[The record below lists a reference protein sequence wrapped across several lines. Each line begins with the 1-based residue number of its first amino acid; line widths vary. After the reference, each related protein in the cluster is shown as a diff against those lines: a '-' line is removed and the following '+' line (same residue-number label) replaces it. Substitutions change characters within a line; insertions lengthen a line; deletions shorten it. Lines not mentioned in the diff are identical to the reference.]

1 MQVLLASYDAALTNR
16 VSTALDGLAQVG
28 RSDPDAFSIRDAVLR
43 AAPDLVILDMEAAAE
58 GGDELIA
65 VIRALTDHDTARH
78 VIAIGDEEHSQAV
91 LMGMRA
97 GARDFLD
104 RSIGDAEMRA
114 RVSIYRDRNR
124 RRSDAAAG
132 RLVVLAAGQP
142 GDCEG
147 SLAISYAT
155 LRARSGIDT
164 LLIDLVPPASEMAAI
179 LDIDITYTMRNVLSD
194 EARLDR
200 TLLSSALSRHEAS
213 GLHVLPMFAAE
224 GETEITTD
232 ELINIVAVLRGL
244 FGEVIVNVCDGAR
257 PSLFHSLLREASA
270 VYLVALQKIT
280 SVKACS
286 DMLSRADPSAQLR
299 DHVTLLVDAY
309 DDDIKL
315 TDVQIRHTLGLKQSH
330 RVPAARIALVNAL
343 NAGTPLVLSQ
353 PRSAYTRALRQLAV
367 PTPKPAPGRAAR
379 TGLFGLFGPVAK
391 NA

>member
-16 VSTALDGLAQVG
+16 VSMALDGLAQVS

-58 GGDELIA
+58 GGDELLV
-65 VIRALTDHDTARH
+65 VIRALTDHDTARN
-78 VIAIGDEEHSQAV
+78 VIAIGDEQNSQAV

-104 RSIGDAEMRA
+104 RSIGDAELRA
-114 RVSIYRDRNR
+114 RVSIYRDRSR
-124 RRSDAAAG
+124 RRSDAASG

-147 SLAISYAT
+147 SLAVSYAT
-155 LRARSGIDT
+155 LRARSGVDT

-179 LDIDITYTMRNVLSD
+179 LDIDIAYTLRNVLSD

-213 GLHVLPMFAAE
+213 GLHVLPIIAAE
-224 GETEITTD
+224 GEADITTD
-232 ELINIVAVLRGL
+232 EIINIVAVLREL
-244 FGEVIVNVCDGAR
+244 FAEVIINVCDRAR
-257 PSLFHSLLREASA
+257 PSLFHGLMREAST

-280 SVKACS
+280 SVKACG
-286 DMLSRADPSAQLR
+286 DMLNRADPSTQLR
-299 DHVTLLVDAY
+299 DHVILLVDAY
-309 DDDIKL
+309 DDDITL
-315 TDVQIRHTLGLKQSH
+315 SDLQIRQTLGLKQSH
-330 RVPAARIALVNAL
+330 RVPAARIALINAL
-343 NAGTPLVLSQ
+343 NVGVPLVLAQ
-353 PRSAYTRALRQLAV
+353 PRSSYTKALRLLAV
-367 PTPKPAPGRAAR
+367 PTPKPKPRRAAR
-379 TGLFGLFGPVAK
+379 TGLFGLFGPVGT